1 MSASGDVDGV
11 VSMSDIEL
19 LVSGRH
25 HDPHQVLGAHPE
37 HDAGGDRVVIRAWRP
52 DATEMAMRVD
62 GRRIPMRR
70 VHPAGV
76 FTGVLRG
83 STVPR
88 YRLETTVPNGSV
100 AQFDD
105 PYGFR
110 PTLGDVDLHLL
121 REGRHEQLC
130 CHLGANVLVHQGVRG
145 TAFAVWAPAARAVR
159 VVGDFNGWDGRIHPM
174 RVLGSS
180 GVWEMFVP
188 GVEAGARYRFE
199 VLSQAGELSRPA
211 ECSEALAHG
220 SPTCCGCCLVPNGT
234 TGAREA
240 GH

>member
-1 MSASGDVDGV
+1 
-11 VSMSDIEL
+11 
-19 LVSGRH
+19 
-25 HDPHQVLGAHPE
+25 
-37 HDAGGDRVVIRAWRP
+37 
-52 DATEMAMRVD
+52 
-62 GRRIPMRR
+62 
-70 VHPAGV
+70 
-76 FTGVLRG
+76 
-83 STVPR
+83 
-88 YRLETTVPNGSV
+88 
-100 AQFDD
+100 
-105 PYGFR
+105 
-110 PTLGDVDLHLL
+110 
-121 REGRHEQLC
+121 
-130 CHLGANVLVHQGVRG
+130 
-145 TAFAVWAPAARAVR
+145 VWAPAARAVR

-220 SPTCCGCCLVPNGT
+220 SPTCCGCCLAPNGT